1 MDPFRA
7 LADWLI
13 YSILNFDPANAWG
26 QSLHF
31 FVEDVT
37 KIFVLLVIMVYLLG
51 FLRANLDTQKVK
63 SFLQGKNRFLGY
75 LLAALFGAVTP
86 FCSCSSIP
94 LFLAFTQAGIPLGMT
109 MAFLFTSPLIN
120 EVAVVQL
127 GGLLGLDFTLVYIAT
142 GLVVGIAGG
151 LIFDLLGAQRFLTP
165 LAQSAQGVQVKTQIE
180 KPKLNL
186 RGRHDFALTELRT
199 ILKRIWLWILVGVGV
214 GALIHGWLPS
224 EWITEHLGADQLWSV
239 PGAVALGIPLYSNAT
254 GTIPIAEALLS
265 KGLPVGTTL
274 ALMMSTVGA
283 SLPELVMLKKVMQT
297 RLLALFVGFLLV
309 FFTLAGWFYNFIFSS

>member
-109 MAFLFTSPLIN
+109 MAFLFTSPLDQRSGRCAAGRFAGAGFHPN
-120 EVAVVQL
+120 L
-127 GGLLGLDFTLVYIAT
+127 HRYWSSRGNSRGSDF
-142 GLVVGIAGG
+142 
-151 LIFDLLGAQRFLTP
+151 
-165 LAQSAQGVQVKTQIE
+165 
-180 KPKLNL
+180 
-186 RGRHDFALTELRT
+186 
-199 ILKRIWLWILVGVGV
+199 
-214 GALIHGWLPS
+214 
-224 EWITEHLGADQLWSV
+224 
-239 PGAVALGIPLYSNAT
+239 
-254 GTIPIAEALLS
+254 
-265 KGLPVGTTL
+265 
-274 ALMMSTVGA
+274 
-283 SLPELVMLKKVMQT
+283 
-297 RLLALFVGFLLV
+297 
-309 FFTLAGWFYNFIFSS
+309 